1 MRLVKVDAISLQPG
15 MFVAELDRPWLET
28 PFSLQG
34 FVVQDSGQVLYISDY
49 VDHVFVD
56 AEYNDSSKFMSLAVK
71 PTVQGLGDSLQLKA
85 DFQQAKVSFQ
95 NAADTQLSSFMA
107 E

>member
-1 MRLVKVDAISLQPG
+1 MRLVKVPSTSLQPG

-28 PFSLQG
+28 PFGLQG
-34 FVVQDSGQVLYISDY
+34 FVVRDSAEAIYVSKF

-56 AEYNDSSKFMSLAVK
+56 AEFKGRPTFLNLAVE
-71 PTVQGLGDSLQLKA
+71 PT
-85 DFQQAKVSFQ
+85 AKRTGRGEV
-95 NAADTQLSSFMA
+95 TQEDVDIIGIGIVAIDRRSR